1 MGQSSQTFPRSR
13 QIMGGLL
20 WQARINQTHTG
31 IEQIQSPHALHP
43 RIKVGLAGGILIMQL
58 NLLLSHLISSQR
70 SSVLLLILVSVS
82 VSSDDFF
89 LFFVCAT
96 DVSSQ

>member
-1 MGQSSQTFPRSR
+1 
-13 QIMGGLL
+13 
-20 WQARINQTHTG
+20 
-31 IEQIQSPHALHP
+31 
-43 RIKVGLAGGILIMQL
+43 MQL

-89 LFFVCAT
+89 LFLYVPLMSVAKAH
-96 DVSSQ
+96 SKN